1 MNITIKEIADIANV
15 STATVSLVLN
25 NKPGVGQ
32 DTRQRIL
39 KITQMLKEERYKQQ
53 ALTQIAK
60 GSIRFLKIVK
70 HGQVLNRDHDTFVS
84 RYIDGMEQEAR
95 QNAYKLEINTFTTSD
110 IHEIIP
116 YIKDSDVDGII
127 ILGTELNRQDFKAF
141 QEIDIPLGFID
152 TRFEDKR
159 FDFVD
164 MDNIQGAFQVVNH
177 FVEHNHHKIGFINSP
192 VELRNFEFRHLG
204 FQAALSRSNIPYNR
218 QYVFSVNATF
228 DGAYHDMLHILRKG
242 TELPTALFSANDL
255 IAYACIKA
263 FKEVGVKI
271 PEDVS
276 IIGFDDLPMS
286 SMMDP
291 PLTTMKVS
299 QRQMGQMAIQLLIG
313 RINRTLKA
321 PTIKVNIGGQ
331 LICRNSVKTL

>member
-39 KITQMLKEERYKQQ
+39 KLAQMLKDERYKQQ

-60 GSIRFLKIVK
+60 GAIRFLKIVK
-70 HGQVLNRDHDTFVS
+70 HAQVLNHDHDTFIS

-95 QNAYKLEINTFTTSD
+95 QNGYKLEINTFTTSD
-110 IHEIIP
+110 VREIIP
-116 YIKDSDVDGII
+116 YIKDADIDGVI
-127 ILGTELNRQDFKAF
+127 ILGTEFNSNDFDAF
-141 QEIDIPLGFID
+141 EDVDLPLGFID
-152 TRFEDKR
+152 TRFEFKR

-164 MDNIQGAFQVVNH
+164 MDNIQGAFQIVHH
-177 FVEHNHHKIGFINSP
+177 FVEHKHQEIGFINSP
-192 VELRNFEFRHLG
+192 VELRNFEFRHGG
-204 FQAALSRSNIPYNR
+204 FQQALKYFGLPYKSKF
-218 QYVFSVNATF
+218 VFSVNSTF
-228 DGAYHDMLHILRKG
+228 DGAYHDMLQLLKKG
-242 TELPTALFSANDL
+242 AELPTALFSSNDL

-263 FKEVGVKI
+263 MKEMGVKI

-291 PLTTMKVS
+291 PLTTMRVS
-299 QRQMGQMAIQLLIG
+299 QRQMGQMAIQILLG
-313 RINRTLKA
+313 RINHTLKA
-321 PTIKVNIGGQ
+321 PTMKVNIGGK
-331 LICRNSVKTL
+331 LVTRASVRML